1 MSNKVRWI
9 IGILCLGGLVTI
21 YLTQHIDWP
30 ANIIYFNES
39 VYRFIWNRTAR
50 FIANDFLAIGLLY
63 ALFPERKYVLFAFWV
78 QLAGLVFLLLPYFLL
93 KLHYPNYNGPLINFL
108 HRIILNPTLILLII
122 PAFYWQKNNVTN

>member
-1 MSNKVRWI
+1 
-9 IGILCLGGLVTI
+9 
-21 YLTQHIDWP
+21 
-30 ANIIYFNES
+30 
-39 VYRFIWNRTAR
+39 TAR
-50 FIANDFLAIGLLY
+50 FIANDFLAIGLVY

-93 KLHYPNYNGPLINFL
+93 KLHYPSYNGPLINFL